1 MENRCCICGAIL
13 SENNYEGIGYECKK
27 ALQYAKTIVFNQ
39 DPNNRLEMYIIEV
52 EIVKEKFLEVFKDV
66 KFRSNFRKSFF
77 ETISTSNRIS
87 KKQLEIMKNMLDE
100 KNIYLGE
107 KVEQKL
113 KMFKEEKMK
122 EIKVTRELIEFARKY
137 VRVKK

>member
-13 SENNYEGIGYECKK
+13 SENNNEGIGFECKK
-27 ALQYAKTIVFNQ
+27 ALQYAKTIKFNQ
-39 DPNNRLEMYIIEV
+39 DPNIRLEMYIMEV
-52 EIVKEKFLEVFKDV
+52 EIIKEKFLEVFKDV

-87 KKQLEIMKNMLDE
+87 KKQLEIMKNMLSE
-100 KNIYLGE
+100 KNIYLEG

-122 EIKVTRELIEFARKY
+122 EIKVTRELIEISRKY
-137 VRVKK
+137 IKGK

>member
-13 SENNYEGIGYECKK
+13 SENNNEGIGFECKK
-27 ALQYAKTIVFNQ
+27 SLQYAKTIIFNQ
-39 DPNNRLEMYIIEV
+39 DPNIRLEMYIMEV
-52 EIVKEKFLEVFKDV
+52 EIIKEKFLEVFKDV

-87 KKQLEIMKNMLDE
+87 KKQLEIMKNMLSE
-100 KNIYLGE
+100 KNIYLEG

-122 EIKVTRELIEFARKY
+122 EIKVTRELIEISRKY
-137 VRVKK
+137 IKGK